1 MNHARR
7 WIWISTGIA
16 AGLVILVVLFVAA
29 VPLSSDSLRHRIVDT
44 LSLRLNSDVELGDLH
59 LRVFP
64 RLRAEGASLTIRK
77 HGQADR
83 PPLITVQ
90 NFQVEAD
97 LLGLLR
103 KRVAH
108 VKLQGLVIQIPPGDN
123 EPDDKNNDDHEHD
136 AGSVHATATTGDDT
150 DKADEKASRRVKP
163 GSEEAFEQRFAG
175 VAIDRLDA
183 PGAKLLI
190 LPRDKSK
197 TPKTWAIHTLRMRN
211 VGAGREMPFDAT
223 LTNGVPPGEI
233 QTSGTFGP
241 WMTEAEGKTPL
252 EGTFTFNNADLSVFK
267 GISGILSSKGAY
279 GGSLAWIDVH
289 GETETPDFTI
299 TVGGHPF
306 ALHTKYHS
314 IVDGTNGD
322 TLLERIDASFLK
334 SSLVARGAVLDE
346 PGHVKG
352 RIVKLDVDMETA
364 RIEDVMTMAVKST
377 PPPMTGALKLV
388 TKLLLPPGETDVVD
402 RLRLDGRFTM
412 TGAQFTNAA
421 VQTKIMELSR
431 RGRGQVADSA
441 KQNVVSNF
449 AGRFKLADGSLALP
463 ELKFDVPGAAVQLAG
478 AYGLKSET
486 MNFRGQLLLD
496 AKISETTT
504 GFKSVLLKAIDP
516 LFKREGGGSA
526 IPIKVEGTRG
536 NPQFGLDTGRVFK
549 KGDGKS

>member
-1 MNHARR
+1 MRHAKR

-16 AGLVILVVLFVAA
+16 AGFVILAVLFVAA
-29 VPLSSDSLRHRIVDT
+29 VPLSSDSLRHRIVKT
-44 LSLRLNSDVELGDLH
+44 LSVRLNSDVELGDLH

-77 HGQADR
+77 RGRADV

-90 NFQVEAD
+90 NFHVEAD
-97 LLGLLR
+97 LIGLLR
-103 KRVAH
+103 KRVEH
-108 VKLQGLVIQIPPGDN
+108 VKLEGLTVQIPPGDK
-123 EPDDKNNDDHEHD
+123 EPDDKDTDDHERD
-136 AGSVHATATTGDDT
+136 AGSVHATATTGGDT
-150 DKADEKASRRVKP
+150 EKPHEKSSRRARP
-163 GSEEAFEQRFAG
+163 GSEQAFEERFAV

-183 PGAKLLI
+183 PGARLMI
-190 LPRDKSK
+190 LPRDKNK

-211 VGAGREMPFDAT
+211 VGAGRAMPFDAK
-223 LTNGVPPGEI
+223 LTNAVPPGEI
-233 QTSGTFGP
+233 ATTGTFGP
-241 WMTEAEGKTPL
+241 WITDAEGKTPL
-252 EGTFTFNNADLSVFK
+252 EGTFTFNKADLSVFK
-267 GISGILSSKGAY
+267 GISGILSSKGTY
-279 GGSLAWIDVH
+279 GGSLSWIDVH

-352 RIVKLDVDMETA
+352 RIVNLDIDMEQA

-388 TKLLLPPGETDVVD
+388 TKFLLPPGETDVVD

-412 TGAQFTNAA
+412 AGARFTNQA
-421 VQTKIMELSR
+421 VQTKIVELSR
-431 RGRGQVADSA
+431 RGRGQAADAA
-441 KQNVVSNF
+441 KQNVASNF
-449 AGRFKLADGSLALP
+449 AGRFKLADGTLSLP
-463 ELKFDVPGAAVQLAG
+463 ELKFEVPGAEVQLAG
-478 AYGLKSET
+478 AYGLKAET
-486 MNFRGQLLLD
+486 INFKGQLLLD

-504 GFKSVLLKAIDP
+504 GFKSTVLKAIDP

-526 IPIKVEGTRG
+526 IPIKIEGTRG
-536 NPQFGLDTGRVFK
+536 EPKFGLDMGRVFK
-549 KGDGKS
+549 KGDSKS